1 MNEAEAESGWA
12 SAEPDPSNVG
22 ESGINILKKGQEPVI
37 GPDEVYPDWL
47 KVRSSR
53 IILRR

>member
-1 MNEAEAESGWA
+1 MNEPDAESGWV

-22 ESGINILKKGQEPVI
+22 ESGINILKEGQEPVI
-37 GPDEVYPDWL
+37 GPDEDYPDWL
-47 KVRSSR
+47 KVRSST